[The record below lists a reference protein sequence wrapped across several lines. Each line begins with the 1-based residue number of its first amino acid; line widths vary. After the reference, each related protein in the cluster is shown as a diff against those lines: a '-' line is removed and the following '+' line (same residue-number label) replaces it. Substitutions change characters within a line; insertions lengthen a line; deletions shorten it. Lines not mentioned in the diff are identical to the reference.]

1 MKGSRFLPAFSSASS
16 KLTENVTQASNPAG
30 QKVKGKW
37 ATSTTVVVTQFCAVL
52 QRIFVSCQTSQGTVL
67 GTGDTVLIDAQLSPH
82 LTFAPGGIPASVVD
96 LGLFW
101 YY

>member
-1 MKGSRFLPAFSSASS
+1 MLAFSSASY
-16 KLTENVTQASNPAG
+16 KLTENVTQTGNQARQNV
-30 QKVKGKW
+30 KVRRP
-37 ATSTTVVVTQFCAVL
+37 TSTTVIVTQFCAVL
-52 QRIFVSCQTSQGTVL
+52 QRAFVFCQTSQGTVVL

-82 LTFAPGGIPASVVD
+82 LTFAPRGILASVVD